1 MTLQLSQNARRRENR
16 WLSPLL
22 PSILAAVSLIATV
35 APASLAAAAECQVT
49 DLIDGGTIQGL
60 PTWKGTTLRILP
72 LTITVERDFY
82 VGLVPSPMLE
92 VAPYMKSS
100 RIVLGKTENQGMA
113 TIGACSSQDIRKS
126 ALFNHAMIRSIV
138 KSPAKAHT
146 HFMKVPVLLYDE
158 KRQGLTIRTTPPEI
172 GISVRDTAPTII
184 GPVQEIQKSVL
195 SDNRT
200 VSQAVATLPSTVESL
215 SLFGGQPSVASNP
228 FQPARQRPDNE
239 SHRMNLT
246 TGQAVHGGMC
256 TSECP

>member
-1 MTLQLSQNARRRENR
+1 MILQLSQNARQGENW

-22 PSILAAVSLIATV
+22 PSILASVSLIATV
-35 APASLAAAAECQVT
+35 APPSLAAAAECRVT
-49 DLIDGGTIQGL
+49 DLIDGDTIQGM

-82 VGLVPSPMLE
+82 GGLVPDPMLE

-100 RIVLGKTENQGMA
+100 RIVMGKTENQGMA
-113 TIGACSSQDIRKS
+113 TIDACSSQEIRKS
-126 ALFNHAMIRSIV
+126 VIFNHAMIRSIV

-146 HFMKVPVLLYDE
+146 HFMKVPVLLYNE

-184 GPVQEIQKSVL
+184 GPVQEIRKSVL

-228 FQPARQRPDNE
+228 FQPALQRPDNE

-246 TGQAVHGGMC
+246 TGQALHGGMC

>member
-1 MTLQLSQNARRRENR
+1 MTLQLSQNARQVENR

-22 PSILAAVSLIATV
+22 PSILASVSLIATV
-35 APASLAAAAECQVT
+35 APASLAAAEECQVT
-49 DLIDGGTIQGL
+49 DLIDGDTIQGM

-82 VGLVPSPMLE
+82 GGLVPSPMLE

-100 RIVLGKTENQGMA
+100 RIVLGKTENQGRA

-126 ALFNHAMIRSIV
+126 ALFNHAMIRSTV
-138 KSPAKAHT
+138 KSPTKAHA
-146 HFMKVPVLLYDE
+146 HFMKVPVLLYNE
-158 KRQGLTIRTTPPEI
+158 KRQDLSIRTTPPEI
-172 GISVRDTAPTII
+172 GISVRDKAETII
-184 GPVQEIQKSVL
+184 GPVQEIQNSVL
-195 SDNRT
+195 SDNRS

-228 FQPARQRPDNE
+228 FQPALQRPDNE

>member
-1 MTLQLSQNARRRENR
+1 MTLQLSQNARQGENR

-22 PSILAAVSLIATV
+22 PSILASVSLIVTV
-35 APASLAAAAECQVT
+35 APASLAAAAECRVT

-82 VGLVPSPMLE
+82 GGLVPDPMLD
-92 VAPYMKSS
+92 VAPYMKSN

-113 TIGACSSQDIRKS
+113 TIGACSSQEIRKS

-146 HFMKVPVLLYDE
+146 HFMKVPVLLYNE
-158 KRQGLTIRTTPPEI
+158 KRQDLSIRTTPAEI
-172 GISVRDTAPTII
+172 GISTRDKADIRI

>member
-1 MTLQLSQNARRRENR
+1 MTPHFPQNVRHLENW

-35 APASLAAAAECQVT
+35 APASLAAAAECRAT
-49 DLIDGGTIQGL
+49 DLIDGGTIQGM
-60 PTWKGTTLRILP
+60 PTWTGNTLSILP

-82 VGLVPSPMLE
+82 GGPVPSPMLE
-92 VAPYMKSS
+92 VGPYMKSS
-100 RIVLGKTENQGMA
+100 RIVLGKTETQGMA
-113 TIGACSSQDIRKS
+113 TIGACSSQEIRKN
-126 ALFNHAMIRSIV
+126 ALFNHAIIRSIV
-138 KSPAKAHT
+138 KSPAKAHP
-146 HFMKVPVLLYDE
+146 HFMKVPVLLYNE
-158 KRQGLTIRTTPPEI
+158 KRQDLTIRTTPPEL
-172 GISVRDTAPTII
+172 GISVRYTAPTII

-228 FQPARQRPDNE
+228 FQPALQRPDNE

-246 TGQAVHGGMC
+246 TGQALHGGMC